1 MNVTTSDFVRIRWA
15 LGFLILATLIGYA
28 LATTS
33 RKLTEAAHADQLRLQ
48 AQQRDIRAR
57 LTRAPEEEQELRSKI
72 ALFHELQQRGIIG
85 QEERLDWVE
94 QIGRIK
100 AERRLLDV
108 QYEIAAQKSV
118 DSALLPAGATAG
130 EYEFMSSTMN
140 LQMQLLHEDDLLGFL
155 DDLRKSVHA
164 QLLVRECAIDRLPPG
179 TDRRVAAQLRATCT
193 IDWITLRE
201 KRQ

>member
-1 MNVTTSDFVRIRWA
+1 MNVTTSDFIRIRWA
-15 LGFLILATLIGYA
+15 LGFLVLATLIGYA

-33 RKLTEAAHADQLRLQ
+33 RKLTEAAQADQFRLQ

-57 LTRAPEEEQELRSKI
+57 LNRAPEEEQELRSKI
-72 ALFHELQQRGIIG
+72 ALYQELQQRGIIG

-118 DSALLPAGATAG
+118 DSALLPAGAMAG

-140 LQMQLLHEDDLLGFL
+140 LQMPLLHEDDLLGFL

-179 TDRRVAAQLRATCT
+179 ADRRVAAQLRATCT